1 MDRVDLL
8 ASLSA
13 RIREDRFKAEQ
24 AQRLGE
30 IRKRWRHIG
39 RAEAMA
45 EIMVML
51 GGSPPPGSVTAA

>member
-13 RIREDRFKAEQ
+13 RILDDRLKAER
-24 AQRLGE
+24 ARKLGE
-30 IRKRWRHIG
+30 IRKRWQHIG

-51 GGSPPPGSVTAA
+51 GGSPPPGSVT